1 MGCRIF
7 RYPTNRGGYELRKIL
22 LFDRNRAFCD
32 DIESRM
38 ILDDFEQ
45 MDLITGSRFDH
56 ISSDLEQFKAT
67 ELLINAEL
75 IPNHPDWQFGVPV
88 KCYAR
93 NNEDLLLASKSGLPC
108 YGMVSTA
115 KELLKLVEDNQ
126 LLNLQKNE
134 PHNASLDSH
143 QTGNEIPVQQTNKN
157 LQEKKALP
165 QNNKGNADMIDVFS
179 GQPICKNLEET
190 KKKESGPDHFSE
202 SYHNYTAPQKLT
214 PDLSESMEDKKMHGE
229 PIAEESIPVPSAN
242 QSYQNPYHKPAM
254 QETEIGQTFDIRS
267 KLAEN
272 RAKEKEEEE
281 RRKAAQRRTDNEYA
295 VEDLMGNIRHP
306 AKVITVYS
314 AKGGV
319 GKTTIAAELAT
330 FLALTNHGRG
340 RFQVCIVDFNIDF
353 GDVLNTLS
361 FDPEKSCMT
370 YWAAD
375 IQSKLDMGQDP
386 ATIKYTSQQISV
398 FLQRNEKDGLYAL
411 LAPLTNEDSMD
422 ITSLQISIMLDNL
435 ILFGGFDF
443 VICDTGN
450 NTRDSSI
457 ISLERANEVLLIMT
471 QDVNT
476 ANCNN
481 SFLSTIYKIGFD
493 MNKFRLVINKVRP
506 AKEVAI
512 SAEELV
518 EAFINPMTGKN
529 YTCLAKIDDDNS
541 VKQANNLGEPLVY
554 QSSHG
559 FTKKIA
565 LIAKEIIGDTFV
577 LSEPKKKGFFSK
589 FKKKKNK

>member
-1 MGCRIF
+1 M
-7 RYPTNRGGYELRKIL
+7 RKIL

-38 ILDDFEQ
+38 ILDDYDQ

-56 ISSDLEQFKAT
+56 ISADLTQFQAT

-75 IPNHPDWQFGVPV
+75 IPTHPDWKFGVPV

-93 NNEDLLLASKSGLPC
+93 NKEDLLLASDAFIPC
-108 YGMVSTA
+108 YGVVNTA
-115 KELLKLVEDNQ
+115 KELLKLVEEDQFLTIQKTETENSNNVQ
-126 LLNLQKNE
+126 NPVKNE
-134 PHNASLDSH
+134 NHNSD
-143 QTGNEIPVQQTNKN
+143 TKVTPETNDTDK
-157 LQEKKALP
+157 
-165 QNNKGNADMIDVFS
+165 IDVFS
-179 GQPICKNLEET
+179 GKPMN
-190 KKKESGPDHFSE
+190 ESIS
-202 SYHNYTAPQKLT
+202 NPQKQNSDHQEPLKNDAFPQT
-214 PDLSESMEDKKMHGE
+214 EKE
-229 PIAEESIPVPSAN
+229 PIAEEMNHAQP
-242 QSYQNPYHKPAM
+242 YQNPYQKAATS
-254 QETEIGQTFDIRS
+254 QSDIGRPFDLRS
-267 KLAEN
+267 RLAEN
-272 RAKEKEEEE
+272 RAREREEEKKRQE
-281 RRKAAQRRTDNEYA
+281 AQRRENAKYA
-295 VEDLMGNIRHP
+295 VEEAIGNIRHP

-340 RFQVCIVDFNIDF
+340 RFKVCIVDFNIDF

-375 IQSKLDMGQDP
+375 IQSRLEMGQDP
-386 ATIKYTSQQISV
+386 ASIQYTAQQMSV
-398 FLQRNEKDGLYAL
+398 FLQKNEKDGLYAL

-422 ITSLQISIMLDNL
+422 ITSTQITIMLDNL
-435 ILFGGFDF
+435 IRFGDFDF

-457 ISLERANEVLLIMT
+457 ISIERADEVLLVMT

-481 SFLSTIYKIGFD
+481 SFLSTIHKVGFD

-518 EAFINPMTGKN
+518 EAFVNPFTGKN
-529 YTCLAKIDDDNS
+529 YPCLAKIDDDNN

-554 QSSHG
+554 QSSHS

-565 LIAKEIIGDTFV
+565 LIAKEVIG
-577 LSEPKKKGFFSK
+577 LLY
-589 FKKKKNK
+589 

>member
-1 MGCRIF
+1 M
-7 RYPTNRGGYELRKIL
+7 RKIL

-38 ILDDFEQ
+38 ILDDYDQ
-45 MDLITGSRFDH
+45 MDLFTGSRFDH
-56 ISSDLEQFKAT
+56 ISADLTQFQAT

-75 IPNHPDWQFGVPV
+75 IPTHPDWKFGVPV

-93 NNEDLLLASKSGLPC
+93 NKEDLLLASDAFIPC
-108 YGMVSTA
+108 YGVVNTA
-115 KELLKLVEDNQ
+115 KELLKLVEEDQFLTIQKTGTENSNNVQ
-126 LLNLQKNE
+126 NPVKNE
-134 PHNASLDSH
+134 NHNSDAKV
-143 QTGNEIPVQQTNKN
+143 TPETNDTDK
-157 LQEKKALP
+157 
-165 QNNKGNADMIDVFS
+165 IDVFS
-179 GQPICKNLEET
+179 GKTMN
-190 KKKESGPDHFSE
+190 ESIS
-202 SYHNYTAPQKLT
+202 NPQKQN
-214 PDLSESMEDKKMHGE
+214 SEHQEPLKNDAFPRTEKE
-229 PIAEESIPVPSAN
+229 PIAEEMNHTQP
-242 QSYQNPYHKPAM
+242 YQNPYQKAATS
-254 QETEIGQTFDIRS
+254 QSDIGQPFDLRS
-267 KLAEN
+267 RLAEN
-272 RAKEKEEEE
+272 RARERAEEQKRQE
-281 RRKAAQRRTDNEYA
+281 AQRRENAKYA
-295 VEDLMGNIRHP
+295 VEEAIGNIRHP

-340 RFQVCIVDFNIDF
+340 RFKVCIVDFNIDF

-375 IQSKLDMGQDP
+375 IQSRLEMGQDP
-386 ATIKYTSQQISV
+386 ASIQYTAQQISV
-398 FLQRNEKDGLYAL
+398 FLQKNEKDGLYAL

-422 ITSLQISIMLDNL
+422 ITSTQITIMLDNL
-435 ILFGGFDF
+435 IRFGNFDF

-457 ISLERANEVLLIMT
+457 ISIERADEVLLVMT

-481 SFLSTIYKIGFD
+481 SFLSTIHKVGFD

-518 EAFINPMTGKN
+518 EAFVNPFTGKN
-529 YTCLAKIDDDNS
+529 YPCLAKIDDDNN

-554 QSSHG
+554 QSSHS

-565 LIAKEIIGDTFV
+565 LIAKEVIGDTFV
-577 LSEPKKKGFFSK
+577 LSQPEKKGFFQR

>member
-1 MGCRIF
+1 M
-7 RYPTNRGGYELRKIL
+7 
-22 LFDRNRAFCD
+22 
-32 DIESRM
+32 
-38 ILDDFEQ
+38 
-45 MDLITGSRFDH
+45 
-56 ISSDLEQFKAT
+56 
-67 ELLINAEL
+67 
-75 IPNHPDWQFGVPV
+75 
-88 KCYAR
+88 
-93 NNEDLLLASKSGLPC
+93 
-108 YGMVSTA
+108 
-115 KELLKLVEDNQ
+115 
-126 LLNLQKNE
+126 
-134 PHNASLDSH
+134 
-143 QTGNEIPVQQTNKN
+143 
-157 LQEKKALP
+157 
-165 QNNKGNADMIDVFS
+165 
-179 GQPICKNLEET
+179 
-190 KKKESGPDHFSE
+190 
-202 SYHNYTAPQKLT
+202 
-214 PDLSESMEDKKMHGE
+214 
-229 PIAEESIPVPSAN
+229 
-242 QSYQNPYHKPAM
+242 
-254 QETEIGQTFDIRS
+254 
-267 KLAEN
+267 
-272 RAKEKEEEE
+272 
-281 RRKAAQRRTDNEYA
+281 
-295 VEDLMGNIRHP
+295 
-306 AKVITVYS
+306 
-314 AKGGV
+314 
-319 GKTTIAAELAT
+319 
-330 FLALTNHGRG
+330 
-340 RFQVCIVDFNIDF
+340 
-353 GDVLNTLS
+353 
-361 FDPEKSCMT
+361 
-370 YWAAD
+370 
-375 IQSKLDMGQDP
+375 
-386 ATIKYTSQQISV
+386 
-398 FLQRNEKDGLYAL
+398 QRNEKDGLYAL

-577 LSEPKKKGFFSK
+577 LSEPKKNGFFSK

>member
-1 MGCRIF
+1 M
-7 RYPTNRGGYELRKIL
+7 RKIL

-38 ILDDFEQ
+38 ILDDYDQ

-56 ISSDLEQFKAT
+56 ISADLTQFQAT

-75 IPNHPDWQFGVPV
+75 IPTHPDWKFGVPV

-93 NNEDLLLASKSGLPC
+93 NKEDLLLASDAFIPC
-108 YGMVSTA
+108 YGVVNTA
-115 KELLKLVEDNQ
+115 KELLKLVEEDQFLTIQKTETENSNNVQ
-126 LLNLQKNE
+126 NPVKNE
-134 PHNASLDSH
+134 NHNSD
-143 QTGNEIPVQQTNKN
+143 TKVTPETNDKD
-157 LQEKKALP
+157 K
-165 QNNKGNADMIDVFS
+165 IDVFS
-179 GQPICKNLEET
+179 GKPMN
-190 KKKESGPDHFSE
+190 ESIS
-202 SYHNYTAPQKLT
+202 NPQKQNSDHQEPLKNDAFPQT
-214 PDLSESMEDKKMHGE
+214 EKE
-229 PIAEESIPVPSAN
+229 PIAEEMNHAQP
-242 QSYQNPYHKPAM
+242 YQNPYQKAATS
-254 QETEIGQTFDIRS
+254 QSDIGRPFDLRS
-267 KLAEN
+267 RLAEN
-272 RAKEKEEEE
+272 RAREREEEKKRQE
-281 RRKAAQRRTDNEYA
+281 AQRRENAKYA
-295 VEDLMGNIRHP
+295 VEEAIGNIRHP

-340 RFQVCIVDFNIDF
+340 RFKVCIVDFNIDF

-375 IQSKLDMGQDP
+375 IQSRLEMGQDP
-386 ATIKYTSQQISV
+386 ASIQYTAQQMSV
-398 FLQRNEKDGLYAL
+398 FLQKNEKDGLYAL

-422 ITSLQISIMLDNL
+422 ITSTQITIMLDNL
-435 ILFGGFDF
+435 IRFGDFDF

-457 ISLERANEVLLIMT
+457 ISIERADEVLLVMT

-481 SFLSTIYKIGFD
+481 SFLSTIHKVGFD

-518 EAFINPMTGKN
+518 EAFVNPFTGKN
-529 YTCLAKIDDDNS
+529 YPCLAKIDDDNN

-554 QSSHG
+554 QSSHS

-565 LIAKEIIGDTFV
+565 LIAKEVIGDTFV
-577 LSEPKKKGFFSK
+577 LSQPEKKGFFQR

>member
-1 MGCRIF
+1 M
-7 RYPTNRGGYELRKIL
+7 RKIL

-38 ILDDFEQ
+38 ILDDYDQ
-45 MDLITGSRFDH
+45 MDLFTGSRFDH
-56 ISSDLEQFKAT
+56 ISADLTQFQAT

-75 IPNHPDWQFGVPV
+75 IPTHPDWKFGVPV

-93 NNEDLLLASKSGLPC
+93 NKEDLLLASDAFIPC
-108 YGMVSTA
+108 YGVVNTA
-115 KELLKLVEDNQ
+115 KELLKLVEEDQFLTIQKTGTENSNNVQ
-126 LLNLQKNE
+126 NPVKNE
-134 PHNASLDSH
+134 NHSSDAKVTP
-143 QTGNEIPVQQTNKN
+143 ETNDTDK
-157 LQEKKALP
+157 
-165 QNNKGNADMIDVFS
+165 IDVFS
-179 GQPICKNLEET
+179 GKTMN
-190 KKKESGPDHFSE
+190 ESIS
-202 SYHNYTAPQKLT
+202 NPQKQNSDHQEPLKNDAFPQT
-214 PDLSESMEDKKMHGE
+214 EKE
-229 PIAEESIPVPSAN
+229 PIAEEMNHAQP
-242 QSYQNPYHKPAM
+242 YQNPYQKAATS
-254 QETEIGQTFDIRS
+254 QSDIGRPFDLRS
-267 KLAEN
+267 RLAEN
-272 RAKEKEEEE
+272 RAREREEEKKGQE
-281 RRKAAQRRTDNEYA
+281 AQRRENAKYA
-295 VEDLMGNIRHP
+295 VEEAIGNIRHP

-340 RFQVCIVDFNIDF
+340 RFKVCIVDFNIDF

-375 IQSKLDMGQDP
+375 IQSRLEMGQDP
-386 ATIKYTSQQISV
+386 ASIQYTAQQMSV
-398 FLQRNEKDGLYAL
+398 FLQKNEKDGLYAL

-422 ITSLQISIMLDNL
+422 ITSTQITIMLDNL
-435 ILFGGFDF
+435 IRFGDFDF

-457 ISLERANEVLLIMT
+457 ISIERADEVLLVMT

-481 SFLSTIYKIGFD
+481 SFLSTIHKVGFD

-518 EAFINPMTGKN
+518 EAFVNPFTGKN
-529 YTCLAKIDDDNS
+529 YPCLAKIDDDNN

-554 QSSHG
+554 QSSHS

-565 LIAKEIIGDTFV
+565 LIAKEVIGDTFV
-577 LSEPKKKGFFSK
+577 LSQPEKKGFFQR

>member
-1 MGCRIF
+1 M
-7 RYPTNRGGYELRKIL
+7 RKIL

-38 ILDDFEQ
+38 ILDDYDQ
-45 MDLITGSRFDH
+45 MDLFTGSRFDH
-56 ISSDLEQFKAT
+56 ISADLTQFQAT

-75 IPNHPDWQFGVPV
+75 IPTHPDWKFGVPV

-93 NNEDLLLASKSGLPC
+93 NKEDLLLASDAFIPC
-108 YGMVSTA
+108 YGVVNTA
-115 KELLKLVEDNQ
+115 KELLKLVEEDQFLTIQKTETEKSNNVQ
-126 LLNLQKNE
+126 DPVKNE
-134 PHNASLDSH
+134 NHNSDAKV
-143 QTGNEIPVQQTNKN
+143 TPETNDTDK
-157 LQEKKALP
+157 
-165 QNNKGNADMIDVFS
+165 IDVFS
-179 GQPICKNLEET
+179 GKTMN
-190 KKKESGPDHFSE
+190 ESIS
-202 SYHNYTAPQKLT
+202 NPQKQNPEHQEQLKNDAFPQT
-214 PDLSESMEDKKMHGE
+214 EKE
-229 PIAEESIPVPSAN
+229 PIAEEMNHAQP
-242 QSYQNPYHKPAM
+242 YQNPYQKAATS
-254 QETEIGQTFDIRS
+254 QSDIGQPFDLRS
-267 KLAEN
+267 RLAEN
-272 RAKEKEEEE
+272 RAREREEEQKRQE
-281 RRKAAQRRTDNEYA
+281 AQRRENAKYA
-295 VEDLMGNIRHP
+295 VEEAIGNIRHP

-340 RFQVCIVDFNIDF
+340 RFKVCIVDFNIDF

-375 IQSKLDMGQDP
+375 IQSRLEMGQDP
-386 ATIKYTSQQISV
+386 ASIQYTAQQISV
-398 FLQRNEKDGLYAL
+398 FLQKNEKDGLYAL

-422 ITSLQISIMLDNL
+422 ITSTQITIMLDNL
-435 ILFGGFDF
+435 IRFGDFDF

-457 ISLERANEVLLIMT
+457 ISIERANEVLLVMT

-481 SFLSTIYKIGFD
+481 SFLSTIHKVGFD

-518 EAFINPMTGKN
+518 EAFVNPFTGKN
-529 YTCLAKIDDDNS
+529 YPCLAKIDDDNN

-554 QSSHG
+554 QSSHS

-565 LIAKEIIGDTFV
+565 LIAKEVIGDTFV
-577 LSEPKKKGFFSK
+577 LSQPEKKGFFQR

>member
-1 MGCRIF
+1 M
-7 RYPTNRGGYELRKIL
+7 RKIL

-38 ILDDFEQ
+38 ILDDYDQ

-56 ISSDLEQFKAT
+56 ISADLTQFQAT

-75 IPNHPDWQFGVPV
+75 IPTHPDWKFGVPV

-93 NNEDLLLASKSGLPC
+93 NKEDLLLASDAFIPC
-108 YGMVSTA
+108 YGVVNTA
-115 KELLKLVEDNQ
+115 KELLKLVEEDQFLTIQKTETENSNNAQ
-126 LLNLQKNE
+126 DPVKNE
-134 PHNASLDSH
+134 NHNSD
-143 QTGNEIPVQQTNKN
+143 TKITPETNDTDK
-157 LQEKKALP
+157 
-165 QNNKGNADMIDVFS
+165 IDVFS
-179 GQPICKNLEET
+179 GKPMN
-190 KKKESGPDHFSE
+190 ESIS
-202 SYHNYTAPQKLT
+202 NPQKQNSDHQEPLKNDAFPQT
-214 PDLSESMEDKKMHGE
+214 EKE
-229 PIAEESIPVPSAN
+229 PIAEEMNHAQP
-242 QSYQNPYHKPAM
+242 YQNPYQKAATS
-254 QETEIGQTFDIRS
+254 QSDIGQPFDLRS
-267 KLAEN
+267 RLAEN
-272 RAKEKEEEE
+272 RAREREEEKKRQE
-281 RRKAAQRRTDNEYA
+281 AQRRENAKYA
-295 VEDLMGNIRHP
+295 VEEAIGNIRHP

-340 RFQVCIVDFNIDF
+340 RFKVCIVDFNIDF

-375 IQSKLDMGQDP
+375 IQSRLEMGQDP
-386 ATIKYTSQQISV
+386 ASIQYTAQQMSV
-398 FLQRNEKDGLYAL
+398 FLQKNEKDGLYAL

-422 ITSLQISIMLDNL
+422 ITSTQITIMLDNL
-435 ILFGGFDF
+435 IRFGDFDF

-457 ISLERANEVLLIMT
+457 ISIERADEVLLVMT

-481 SFLSTIYKIGFD
+481 SFLSTIHKVGFD

-518 EAFINPMTGKN
+518 EAFVNPFTGKN
-529 YTCLAKIDDDNS
+529 YPCLAKIDDDNN

-554 QSSHG
+554 QSSHR

-565 LIAKEIIGDTFV
+565 LIAKEVIGDTFV
-577 LSEPKKKGFFSK
+577 LSQPEKKGFFQR